1 MKGFNET
8 IAELLSSGYSEVNVE
23 EKLAQDIVL
32 KAISESG
39 LRANITIKGGVVMAT
54 LTKDIRRTTMDLDI
68 DFVRYSLGDDAI
80 EEMIRR
86 LNCIE
91 GVTISRVGDIVELKQ
106 QEYSGKRVYL
116 SLQDR
121 EGYAIQYKLDIGVHA
136 LNAVEQRD
144 MDFDLSYIEAE
155 KANLQANAPEQVF
168 VEKLKS
174 LLRLGAIS
182 SRGKDVFDML
192 YLTSVVNERQLKE
205 LIDVYIYADQKMR
218 ERSIEDIVKR
228 LQNVFGDKGFMAM
241 LSNRR
246 MNWLQASP
254 DQATRRL
261 VAYMESLD

>member
-1 MKGFNET
+1 MKSFNET
-8 IAELLSSGYSEVNVE
+8 IARLLSLGYSEVNVE

-68 DFVRYSLGDDAI
+68 DLVRYSLGDEAI
-80 EEMIRR
+80 DEMIRR
-86 LNCIE
+86 LNCID

-106 QEYSGKRVYL
+106 QDYSGKRVFL

-121 EGYAIQYKLDIGVHA
+121 EGYAIQYKLDIGVHS
-136 LNAVEQRD
+136 LNAVEQND
-144 MDFDLSYIEAE
+144 MDFDLSHIELE

-192 YLTSVVNERQLKE
+192 YLASVVNEKRLKD
-205 LIDVYIYADQKMR
+205 LIDIYIYADPKMR
-218 ERSIEDIVKR
+218 ERSVEDIVRR
-228 LQNVFGDKGFMAM
+228 LQYVFSDNGFMAM
-241 LSNRR
+241 LSNKR
-246 MNWLQASP
+246 MNWLQVSP
-254 DQATRRL
+254 VQATERL
-261 VAYMESLD
+261 VAYLESLG